1 MSAGPINI
9 RLYSISEAAKE
20 MHIGKT
26 QLYMLINEG
35 RLGTV
40 KIGKQRK
47 VSHMELIRFIR
58 ENTVSFSNTVTN
70 RDIQNYL
77 SKKTK
82 WKMKK
87 TETDKFI
94 KSLKGEN

>member
-1 MSAGPINI
+1 
-9 RLYSISEAAKE
+9 
-20 MHIGKT
+20 
-26 QLYMLINEG
+26 
-35 RLGTV
+35 
-40 KIGKQRK
+40 
-47 VSHMELIRFIR
+47 MELIRFIR